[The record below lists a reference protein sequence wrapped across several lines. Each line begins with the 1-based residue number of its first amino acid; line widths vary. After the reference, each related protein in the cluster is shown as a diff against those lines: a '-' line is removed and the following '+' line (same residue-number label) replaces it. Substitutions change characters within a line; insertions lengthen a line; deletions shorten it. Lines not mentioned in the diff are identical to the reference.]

1 MNNELILASES
12 PRRRELLTQAGIA
25 FTVMSAHAPEIK
37 EGAPEE
43 VALHN
48 AVAKASAV
56 AALCPGRAVLGADTI
71 VYLDGHVFGKPADEA
86 DARAMLN
93 ALNGRWHQVYTGVA
107 LIDEQ
112 GQAHTACTMTDVHFV
127 EMTDAEISAY
137 IATREPFGKA
147 GAYAIQGRAGAYI
160 DRIEGSFSNVIGLPL
175 TTVRELLNLRMED
188 TRYGNHRA

>member
-86 DARAMLN
+86 DARAMLH
-93 ALNGRWHQVYTGVA
+93 ALSGHWHQVYTGVA

-112 GQAHTACTMTDVHFV
+112 GQAHTN
-127 EMTDAEISAY
+127 
-137 IATREPFGKA
+137 
-147 GAYAIQGRAGAYI
+147 
-160 DRIEGSFSNVIGLPL
+160 EGSCPRGNDNGCSNSRNGLCPRGCRPCSL
-175 TTVRELLNLRMED
+175 YE
-188 TRYGNHRA
+188 